1 MMYHQECAKHFL
13 QHMLDDLSSE
23 QGSPFSRTVQ
33 TGDGKDIRSNRPIG
47 TSVAPQSSRGFW
59 SPFSRTVQTGDGKEI
74 SRNEYD
80 DLKRTNIVLRD
91 DLYKAQRA
99 CEDIKINHKKRE
111 EEMEAHYKDEVCKAK
126 EEEMEAHY
134 RDELRKADEECDK
147 MKMKYENLHKRVTTE
162 ISKDFGRRGNAFE
175 DLSDPCNETRLRE
188 MYDELRI
195 KNLPTLTR
203 TMKSMTAQKKTNAG
217 FAESWKNLFEQ
228 ARHNMKVQTDCLK
241 DIFIADEQQKN
252 EKILQNLASATHR
265 LKEVFHHRSDTYY
278 ENIVRPMCQGKET
291 ADMLNLS
298 AKYYK
303 LMCLMHLHN
312 PPMEPDW
319 QKAEGPQLGIE
330 ERLFPPIKMLLP
342 VSLRVEEGKKTPQPS
357 GWFAD
362 DTVRMD
368 TM

>member
-91 DLYKAQRA
+91 DLYKAQ
-99 CEDIKINHKKRE
+99 
-111 EEMEAHYKDEVCKAK
+111 